1 MLGPSYRDVTHAD
14 VTYWYLGPPYNP
26 TLNGDF
32 LENIVEK

>member
-14 VTYWYLGPPYNP
+14 VTYWYLGPYNT
-26 TLNGDF
+26 TLYGDF